1 MLDFD
6 QRSLWN
12 NGCSGNSPSVTN
24 HYVVIVG
31 KHYDREKKLYYYRFY
46 EVGTNPNNKDT
57 YGISLTNRLYIYPDE
72 KLIKGNTAYI
82 KNCTEDF
89 YYTITEVRKNIGQTY

>member
-1 MLDFD
+1 MQTRGLMLVAT
-6 QRSLWN
+6 QR
-12 NGCSGNSPSVTN
+12 GR
-24 HYVVIVG
+24 
-31 KHYDREKKLYYYRFY
+31 YDRTKKLYYYRFY
-46 EVGTNPNNKDT
+46 EVGTNPDNKDT

>member
-1 MLDFD
+1 M
-6 QRSLWN
+6 N
-12 NGCSGNSPSVTN
+12 INKCSGNTPSVTN

-46 EVGTNPNNKDT
+46 EVGTSET
-57 YGISLTNRLYIYPDE
+57 LGISTNNRLYIYPDE
-72 KLIKGNTAYI
+72 KLIKGNTAYVTD
-82 KNCTEDF
+82 CTEAF